1 MSGVLNPRGV
11 AVLAHRWAGLVIGA
25 LWAVQGLTGALLVFQ
40 PQLERL
46 AHRPF
51 SIARLASLDQLTDAA
66 QAAAGAPIRRLAL
79 PDRAVGVVNSDYL
92 DAGGKR
98 RFVRLDAES
107 ARVVAVT
114 TSALGVAAPATGWG
128 WVRSVHERA
137 LLSQG
142 GAGLIAASGAFLIT
156 GVLIGAWLGWPR
168 PGKWRVSFDVARWR
182 NPAQRRYG
190 WHRAVGL
197 LAAGPLV
204 IIAGTG
210 VYMATLDLNPSRAVP
225 AVLTAPPIGP
235 QRAYEIAHARF
246 PEAVF
251 SSLQFPTQ
259 TRGVYAVRLTQ
270 PTEVRRRSGR
280 TLVEVD
286 ARTGHT
292 AKIYDPLNAPLAA
305 RLSDL
310 VLPIHYGEMGG
321 LIGKV
326 LAAAAG
332 LSLPALY
339 GLGLW
344 IWLARRGVLG
354 RRKQG

>member
-11 AVLAHRWAGLVIGA
+11 AVLAHRWAGLGIGA

-51 SIARLASLDQLTDAA
+51 SIARLASLDQLADAA

-128 WVRSVHERA
+128 WVRSIHERA

-190 WHRAVGL
+190 WHRAGGL

-204 IIAGTG
+204 IIASTG
-210 VYMATLDLNPSRAVP
+210 VYMATLDLTPSRA
-225 AVLTAPPIGP
+225 
-235 QRAYEIAHARF
+235 
-246 PEAVF
+246 
-251 SSLQFPTQ
+251 
-259 TRGVYAVRLTQ
+259 VYAVRLTQ
-270 PTEVRRRSGR
+270 PTEARRRSGR
-280 TLVEVD
+280 TLVEAD

-310 VLPIHYGEMGG
+310 VLPIHYGEVGG

-344 IWLARRGVLG
+344 IWLAWRGVLG